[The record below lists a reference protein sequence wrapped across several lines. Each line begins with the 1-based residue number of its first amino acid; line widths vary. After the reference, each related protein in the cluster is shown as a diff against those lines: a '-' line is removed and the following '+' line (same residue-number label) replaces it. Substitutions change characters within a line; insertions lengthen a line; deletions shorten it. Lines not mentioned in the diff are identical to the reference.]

1 MKKLLFA
8 ACAMGAL
15 MFVACTQEGPSLVG
29 TWNSEPVVK
38 IDSAGSNRTTNFK
51 FELKEDST
59 LASDLDIVQD
69 LDQDGVKITMPFKV
83 AYKGKWSTADGKL
96 IVTPV
101 DTTVHFE
108 LLADSMKM
116 SFENKPEME
125 MFKDK
130 LVKSL
135 KESFDKEMGLEF
147 SGEYLK
153 PDTMAYT
160 IEGDVL
166 KLISKKDT
174 ITFKRFVAPEK

>member
-38 IDSAGSNRTTNFK
+38 IDSAGANRTTNFK

-96 IVTPV
+96 IVT
-101 DTTVHFE
+101 D
-108 LLADSMKM
+108 
-116 SFENKPEME
+116 EMVE
-125 MFKDK
+125 RLQTAIHQFAKRQMTRFRGMERK
-130 LVKSL
+130 
-135 KESFDKEMGLEF
+135 G
-147 SGEYLK
+147 
-153 PDTMAYT
+153 
-160 IEGDVL
+160 IE
-166 KLISKKDT
+166 IAWMRINSC
-174 ITFKRFVAPEK
+174 E